1 MRDGTLRD
9 KTLAALSRKKA
20 GIHFRI
26 MRYLSKASAAI
37 NSLIRSIALAN
48 ESEHQQLAAAND
60 VKSSSGGGYCI
71 AGRRSE
77 RLAGSH
83 GMNNV
88 KGRFFA
94 SCRW

>member
-1 MRDGTLRD
+1 MLPPKPR
-9 KTLAALSRKKA
+9 KPVSSRHGVA
-20 GIHFRI
+20 FSRPSS
-26 MRYLSKASAAI
+26 YLSKASAAI